1 MADTS
6 NLSNYLKDVADAIRE
21 KKGTEAQ
28 IPAANFDT
36 EILSIESGMDTSDA
50 TALSS
55 QILQGKTAYAN
66 NEKITGTLTLDT
78 DQIAVGTDEVK
89 VSYIGVPNDMDVSYD
104 NKFIQWVTSYN
115 GDESFYN
122 CFYSINVP
130 YIFTYY
136 QESSTKIINVY
147 DKEFNL
153 LSTIDFIDDIGASSS
168 LGSPWV
174 RITASMI
181 NGICYVVIYG
191 ENTSYTT
198 KIGVYKQ
205 TDDTNEFTLVSTI
218 NNMANSS
225 LVFDTVQSDR
235 LVSIYNG
242 NVYKLVNDTLVK
254 QSYSFGGFEGDSDRL
269 ELAFTGDYIFTRT
282 NSTTTGYNKNIRTT
296 IKKCLGENTVFS
308 VTSSNILDVTAS
320 GKLARYDNTSKKIKF
335 YTISDDGSFQEKSY
349 FIDNSFY
356 ANTSYYYPTV
366 RFIDDNTIL
375 TAVTY
380 GNRYEGYCNDVKFQ
394 LIHIGEDGVNVI
406 KEVHYTNPN
415 NSTQSS
421 KYILTQC
428 RFGQIYENQYL
439 FLSPAAFKSYTV
451 DLRELVTKV
460 YNIEDKNGVKYYPY
474 DNAAQLDDLG
484 KVLENSGTV
493 IYKNGIGSGTMPN
506 NGALEITPSA
516 EDQTIPEGYTSGGKV
531 SGDIDLKP
539 ENIKAGVTIFGV
551 EGIVEV
557 GPITQEEYEECLALS
572 YQILGTEPPVKGHI
586 YGIKR
591 LRSSIDTAWER
602 TDDNVGKIANATKD
616 GTEVQNDFDNLYPWS
631 DIISFDFDSN
641 SQSIIAY
648 YGDDNFTFSPSDTNI
663 NVFTKIPQF
672 WYKRWI
678 DEDDYEH
685 IQIADYAAE
694 GFLESKEFAVAR
706 YSYEGSTSSPRSC
719 SGLAPLATSGQNYQ
733 TGAKSLGNNIYL
745 FDWRAL
751 GAIQFLYLVEYAN
764 NNSQDTLGK
773 GISSGSMSNSGQLD
787 SLGMKSGCLNNDA
800 AHSVMYRGIEDIFG
814 NVYQLIDGVNI
825 NNDQAYV
832 CTDPTKYEFEKY
844 DGDYAQVG
852 YVNSSSNGCI
862 SKLGYDENYPLLM
875 LPIECSGVS
884 DTTGF
889 TDYYYRGGNKG
900 AYRFRW

>member
-1 MADTS
+1 MADIS

-104 NKFIQWVTSYN
+104 NKFIQWVTNYN

-136 QESSTKIINVY
+136 KESSTQIINVY

-153 LSTIDFIDDIGASSS
+153 VSTIDFVDDIGASS
-168 LGSPWV
+168 LLDSPWI

-191 ENTSYTT
+191 ENTNYTT

-205 TDDTNEFTLVSTI
+205 IDDTNEFTLVSTI

-235 LVSIYNG
+235 LVSLYNG
-242 NVYKLVNDTLVK
+242 NVYKLVNDALVK
-254 QSYSFGGFEGDSDRL
+254 QSYSFGGFEGYSSIL

-282 NSTTTGYNKNIRTT
+282 NSTTTGYDKNIRTT

-308 VTSSNILDVTAS
+308 VTSSNILDVTPS
-320 GKLARYDNTSKKIKF
+320 GKLARYDDTSWRIKF

-349 FIDNSFY
+349 FIDNTFY
-356 ANTSYYYPTV
+356 SNTSHYYYPTV

-375 TAVTY
+375 TAVVY
-380 GNRYEGYCNDVKFQ
+380 GSRYENECNDVKFQ

-415 NSTQSS
+415 NRTQSG
-421 KYILTQC
+421 KYILTMC
-428 RFGQIYENQYL
+428 RIGQIYENQYL
-439 FLSPAAFKSYTV
+439 FLSPAAWKSYTV

-506 NGALEITPSA
+506 NGELNYNSSTE
-516 EDQTIPEGYTSGGKV
+516 EQTIPAGYTSGG
-531 SGDIDLKP
+531 
-539 ENIKAGVTIFGV
+539 TIA
-551 EGIVEV
+551 
-557 GPITQEEYEECLALS
+557 PAPLTDTEYDECLGLAQ
-572 YQILGTEPPVKGHI
+572 QILGE
-586 YGIKR
+586 
-591 LRSSIDTAWER
+591 
-602 TDDNVGKIANATKD
+602 NV
-616 GTEVQNDFDNLYPWS
+616 
-631 DIISFDFDSN
+631 
-641 SQSIIAY
+641 
-648 YGDDNFTFSPSDTNI
+648 
-663 NVFTKIPQF
+663 
-672 WYKRWI
+672 
-678 DEDDYEH
+678 
-685 IQIADYAAE
+685 
-694 GFLESKEFAVAR
+694 
-706 YSYEGSTSSPRSC
+706 
-719 SGLAPLATSGQNYQ
+719 
-733 TGAKSLGNNIYL
+733 SL
-745 FDWRAL
+745 
-751 GAIQFLYLVEYAN
+751 
-764 NNSQDTLGK
+764 
-773 GISSGSMSNSGQLD
+773 
-787 SLGMKSGCLNNDA
+787 
-800 AHSVMYRGIEDIFG
+800 
-814 NVYQLIDGVNI
+814 
-825 NNDQAYV
+825 
-832 CTDPTKYEFEKY
+832 
-844 DGDYAQVG
+844 
-852 YVNSSSNGCI
+852 
-862 SKLGYDENYPLLM
+862 
-875 LPIECSGVS
+875 
-884 DTTGF
+884 
-889 TDYYYRGGNKG
+889 
-900 AYRFRW
+900 

>member
-28 IPAANFDT
+28 IPAVNFDT

-104 NKFIQWVTSYN
+104 NKFIQWVTNNN
-115 GDESFYN
+115 GDESFYT

-136 QESSTKIINVY
+136 QESSITKIINVY

-153 LSTIDFIDDIGASSS
+153 VSTIDFVDDIGASSS
-168 LGSPWV
+168 LGSPWI

-191 ENTSYTT
+191 ESPNYTT

-205 TDDTNEFTLVSTI
+205 IDDTNEFTLVSTI
-218 NNMANSS
+218 NNMADSS

-235 LVSIYNG
+235 LVSLYNG

-254 QSYSFGGFEGDSDRL
+254 QSYSFGGFEGNSNRL
-269 ELAFTGDYIFTRT
+269 ELAFTGNYIFTRT
-282 NSTTTGYNKNIRTT
+282 NSTTAGYNINSSTT

-375 TAVTY
+375 TAVDY
-380 GNRYEGYCNDVKFQ
+380 GGKYERECNDVKFQ

-415 NSTQSS
+415 NRTQSS

-439 FLSPAAFKSYTV
+439 FLSPAVWKSYTV
-451 DLRELVTKV
+451 DLRELVNKV

-506 NGALEITPSA
+506 NGELNYNSSTE
-516 EDQTIPEGYTSGGKV
+516 EQVIPAGYTSGG
-531 SGDIDLKP
+531 
-539 ENIKAGVTIFGV
+539 TIA
-551 EGIVEV
+551 
-557 GPITQEEYEECLALS
+557 PAPLTDTEYDECLGLTQ
-572 YQILGTEPPVKGHI
+572 QILGE
-586 YGIKR
+586 
-591 LRSSIDTAWER
+591 
-602 TDDNVGKIANATKD
+602 
-616 GTEVQNDFDNLYPWS
+616 
-631 DIISFDFDSN
+631 IS
-641 SQSIIAY
+641 
-648 YGDDNFTFSPSDTNI
+648 
-663 NVFTKIPQF
+663 
-672 WYKRWI
+672 
-678 DEDDYEH
+678 
-685 IQIADYAAE
+685 
-694 GFLESKEFAVAR
+694 L
-706 YSYEGSTSSPRSC
+706 
-719 SGLAPLATSGQNYQ
+719 
-733 TGAKSLGNNIYL
+733 
-745 FDWRAL
+745 
-751 GAIQFLYLVEYAN
+751 
-764 NNSQDTLGK
+764 
-773 GISSGSMSNSGQLD
+773 
-787 SLGMKSGCLNNDA
+787 
-800 AHSVMYRGIEDIFG
+800 
-814 NVYQLIDGVNI
+814 
-825 NNDQAYV
+825 
-832 CTDPTKYEFEKY
+832 
-844 DGDYAQVG
+844 
-852 YVNSSSNGCI
+852 
-862 SKLGYDENYPLLM
+862 
-875 LPIECSGVS
+875 
-884 DTTGF
+884 
-889 TDYYYRGGNKG
+889 
-900 AYRFRW
+900 

>member
-21 KKGTEAQ
+21 KKGTEDQ

-66 NEKITGTLTLDT
+66 NEKISGTLTLDT

-89 VSYIGVPNDMDVSYD
+89 MSYIGVPNNMDVSYD
-104 NKFIQWVTSYN
+104 NKFIQWITNNN

-136 QESSTKIINVY
+136 QESSTQIINVY

-153 LSTIDFIDDIGASSS
+153 VSTIDFVDDIGASSS
-168 LGSPWV
+168 LGSPWI

-191 ENTSYTT
+191 ETTNYTT

-205 TDDTNEFTLVSTI
+205 IDDTNEFTLVSTI

-225 LVFDTVQSDR
+225 LVFDTVQSDT
-235 LVSIYNG
+235 LVSLYNG
-242 NVYKLVNDTLVK
+242 NVYKLVNDALVK
-254 QSYSFGGFEGDSDRL
+254 QSYSFGGFEGYSSIL

-282 NSTTTGYNKNIRTT
+282 NSTTTGYNTNISTT

-375 TAVTY
+375 TAVAY
-380 GNRYEGYCNDVKFQ
+380 GGRYERECNDVKFQ

-415 NSTQSS
+415 NRTQSS

-439 FLSPAAFKSYTV
+439 FLSPAIWKSYTV

-506 NGALEITPSA
+506 NGELNYNSSTEEQI
-516 EDQTIPEGYTSGGKV
+516 IPAGYTSGG
-531 SGDIDLKP
+531 
-539 ENIKAGVTIFGV
+539 TIA
-551 EGIVEV
+551 
-557 GPITQEEYEECLALS
+557 PAPLTDTEYDECLGLAQ
-572 YQILGTEPPVKGHI
+572 QILGE
-586 YGIKR
+586 
-591 LRSSIDTAWER
+591 
-602 TDDNVGKIANATKD
+602 
-616 GTEVQNDFDNLYPWS
+616 
-631 DIISFDFDSN
+631 IS
-641 SQSIIAY
+641 
-648 YGDDNFTFSPSDTNI
+648 
-663 NVFTKIPQF
+663 
-672 WYKRWI
+672 
-678 DEDDYEH
+678 
-685 IQIADYAAE
+685 
-694 GFLESKEFAVAR
+694 L
-706 YSYEGSTSSPRSC
+706 
-719 SGLAPLATSGQNYQ
+719 
-733 TGAKSLGNNIYL
+733 
-745 FDWRAL
+745 
-751 GAIQFLYLVEYAN
+751 
-764 NNSQDTLGK
+764 
-773 GISSGSMSNSGQLD
+773 
-787 SLGMKSGCLNNDA
+787 
-800 AHSVMYRGIEDIFG
+800 
-814 NVYQLIDGVNI
+814 
-825 NNDQAYV
+825 
-832 CTDPTKYEFEKY
+832 
-844 DGDYAQVG
+844 
-852 YVNSSSNGCI
+852 
-862 SKLGYDENYPLLM
+862 
-875 LPIECSGVS
+875 
-884 DTTGF
+884 
-889 TDYYYRGGNKG
+889 
-900 AYRFRW
+900 

>member
-1 MADTS
+1 MADIS

-21 KKGTEAQ
+21 KKGTENQ

-66 NEKITGTLTLDT
+66 NEKISGTLTLDT

-89 VSYIGVPNDMDVSYD
+89 VNYIGVPNNMDVSYD
-104 NKFIQWVTSYN
+104 NKPIQWETNYN

-153 LSTIDFIDDIGASSS
+153 LSTIDFMDDIGASSS

-191 ENTSYTT
+191 EGTSYTT

-205 TDDTNEFTLVSTI
+205 TDDTNEFTLVSAI

-235 LVSIYNG
+235 LVSLYNG
-242 NVYKLVNDTLVK
+242 DVYKLVNDTLVK
-254 QSYSFGGFEGDSDRL
+254 QSYSFSGFEGNSNRL

-282 NSTTTGYNKNIRTT
+282 NSTTTGYNTNLGTT
-296 IKKCLGENTVFS
+296 IKKCLGKNTVFS

-380 GNRYEGYCNDVKFQ
+380 GSRYQNECNDVKFQ

-406 KEVHYTNPN
+406 KEAHYTNPN
-415 NSTQSS
+415 NRTQSS
-421 KYILTQC
+421 KYILTKC

-451 DLRELVTKV
+451 DFRELVTKV
-460 YNIEDKNGVKYYPY
+460 YNIEDKNGVKYYTY

-506 NGALEITPSA
+506 NGELNYNSSTE
-516 EDQTIPEGYTSGGKV
+516 EQTIPAGYTSGG
-531 SGDIDLKP
+531 
-539 ENIKAGVTIFGV
+539 TIA
-551 EGIVEV
+551 
-557 GPITQEEYEECLALS
+557 PAPLTDTEYNECLKLS
-572 YQILGTEPPVKGHI
+572 QQILGE
-586 YGIKR
+586 
-591 LRSSIDTAWER
+591 
-602 TDDNVGKIANATKD
+602 NV
-616 GTEVQNDFDNLYPWS
+616 
-631 DIISFDFDSN
+631 
-641 SQSIIAY
+641 
-648 YGDDNFTFSPSDTNI
+648 
-663 NVFTKIPQF
+663 
-672 WYKRWI
+672 
-678 DEDDYEH
+678 
-685 IQIADYAAE
+685 
-694 GFLESKEFAVAR
+694 
-706 YSYEGSTSSPRSC
+706 
-719 SGLAPLATSGQNYQ
+719 
-733 TGAKSLGNNIYL
+733 SL
-745 FDWRAL
+745 
-751 GAIQFLYLVEYAN
+751 
-764 NNSQDTLGK
+764 
-773 GISSGSMSNSGQLD
+773 
-787 SLGMKSGCLNNDA
+787 
-800 AHSVMYRGIEDIFG
+800 
-814 NVYQLIDGVNI
+814 
-825 NNDQAYV
+825 
-832 CTDPTKYEFEKY
+832 
-844 DGDYAQVG
+844 
-852 YVNSSSNGCI
+852 
-862 SKLGYDENYPLLM
+862 
-875 LPIECSGVS
+875 
-884 DTTGF
+884 
-889 TDYYYRGGNKG
+889 
-900 AYRFRW
+900 